1 MSKQWEEQL
10 TNILNSKNDVIDK
23 RALILFVEAK
33 QRTQLLK
40 EVKEKV
46 IGKVKSGYIVFT
58 QSDEELVT
66 NHTRRKLKEKQ
77 LKKLKELEEGKE

>member
-1 MSKQWEEQL
+1 MSKDWEKEL
-10 TNILNSKNDVIDK
+10 EEIMLEYGYDDAVKPVKDW
-23 RALILFVEAK
+23 LAK

-46 IGKVKSGYIVFT
+46 IKIPLRTGDGT
-58 QSDEELVT
+58 ENDEIIEDGIQEAFL
-66 NHTRRKLKEKQ
+66 RQEQ